1 MRLRQYVTTC
11 GYDSFINWRDI
22 CRLSGDH
29 FNHLEV
35 DTPMKSLIQKHR
47 TLIAVGLAAWMSLGS
62 LPAMSHGDVVP
73 QSVDTS
79 TLPQLG
85 AKWLDD
91 NPYSKGDAHKEALR
105 IGTSAYNQNCAR
117 CHGLE
122 AISGGVSPDLRK
134 LDSDC
139 LSLGDETKK
148 LACFQ
153 EVNEYFVATVR
164 RGRARDGRVYMPPF
178 EGILTQ
184 EAMWSIKTYLETRR
198 EP

>member
-1 MRLRQYVTTC
+1 MTFFATPSFARLAR
-11 GYDSFINWRDI
+11 G
-22 CRLSGDH
+22 
-29 FNHLEV
+29 
-35 DTPMKSLIQKHR
+35 
-47 TLIAVGLAAWMSLGS
+47 IALTVLTAPTATFVW
-62 LPAMSHGDVVP
+62 AHGDVVP

-85 AKWLDD
+85 KKWLDA

-122 AISGGVSPDLRK
+122 AISGGMSPDLRK
-134 LDSDC
+134 LDADC
-139 LSLGDETKK
+139 MGLADQAKK
-148 LACFQ
+148 DMRFAEMSEF
-153 EVNEYFVATVR
+153 YAGTVR
-164 RGRARDGRVYMPPF
+164 KGRVRDGRVYMPPF

-184 EAMWSIKTYLETRR
+184 EAVWAIKTYLETRR